1 MNAVVKPPALTCTHR
16 LYILLRMPDRY
27 RAKLFQTG
35 GSQAVRLPKECRFP
49 KDAGE
54 VVVSRDGKRVVLEAS
69 DGWPPAVLD
78 CIGRLDED
86 LPRLPQ
92 APLAARG
99 NPFEHDDG

>member
-1 MNAVVKPPALTCTHR
+1 MLDH
-16 LYILLRMPDRY
+16 Y
-27 RAKLFQTG
+27 REKLFWTG

-69 DGWPPAVLD
+69 DGWPPAVLE

-92 APLAARG
+92 APLAACG
-99 NPFEHDDG
+99 DPFEHDDG